1 MKEIMGF
8 INDKPWIVV
17 LVMTIMFFISMGR
30 LVYKQSKRKKAFEMI
45 KDMKNNR
52 ELSKVYLRIDNGYG
66 DFYDVEVSPDG
77 ENWYKALFSEE
88 ILTPSILVPPGKYEV
103 KFFVNSRSGATAYR
117 SRKGAF
123 YTEILVEPF
132 IDTMIVFD
140 NNTLASWQEDKKED
154 N

>member
-1 MKEIMGF
+1 MGF

-30 LVYKQSKRKKAFEMI
+30 LVYKQSKSKKAFKMI
-45 KDMKNNR
+45 KALKNNR

-103 KFFVNSRSGATAYR
+103 KFFVKSRSGVSPYH
-117 SRKGAF
+117 SKKGAF